1 MKLSKTIFILGLLII
16 ISQSP
21 AAAFYHILSG
31 GGGGYQFNFFQ
42 APAINDMIDSYNN
55 QGKRKLWSELNSG
68 SSMTDFNIMHGY
80 FLRYAFYKYV
90 DKSGSL
96 LKTYQISAE
105 FEQSFATSESSF
117 EFISKNE
124 TIYRNFIMDYNSIAL
139 SFDWGFSPLKGL
151 LLYGDVGIGYDHFT
165 LESKLEFPDNLTYND
180 VIKYENDNFNT
191 ENTLANNKLKIQNG
205 KFTGQGLSV
214 KTELRA
220 EYFITPQFE
229 TNISTGIKYIYID
242 RLKND
247 TENFRK
253 NQFSKDPLI
262 FESLQYTVRIGLNY
276 YFVLE

>member
-1 MKLSKTIFILGLLII
+1 MKLSKTILII
-16 ISQSP
+16 GLFIVINQSP

-42 APAINDMIDSYNN
+42 APAINDMIDAYNN
-55 QGKRKLWSELNSG
+55 QEKRKLWSELNSG

-80 FLRYAFYKYV
+80 FLRYSFYKYI
-90 DKSGSL
+90 DKSGRL

-105 FEQSFATSESSF
+105 FEQSFATTESWFSYKH
-117 EFISKNE
+117 ENIN
-124 TIYRNFIMDYNSIAL
+124 RNYIMDYNSVAL
-139 SFDWGFSPLKGL
+139 SFDWGFSPFRGL
-151 LLYGDVGIGYDHFT
+151 LLYGDVGVGYDHFT
-165 LESKLEFPDNLTYND
+165 LDSKLEFPSNLTYND
-180 VIKYENDNFNT
+180 VTTYENDNFNT
-191 ENTLANNKLKIQNG
+191 ENNLANNKLKIQNG
-205 KFTGQGLSV
+205 QFTGQGISF

-229 TNISTGIKYIYID
+229 ANISTGIKYIYID

-253 NQFSKDPLI
+253 NQFSNDPLI
-262 FESLQYTVRIGLNY
+262 FESLQYAARIGLNY